1 MTKTNQVVYITR
13 AINKLKEH
21 DRNITILSIDSGIE
35 IENDIV
41 VFSISYSKGKDMQIF
56 IEKVE
61 INA

>member
-35 IENDIV
+35 IENNIV
-41 VFSISYSKGKDMQIF
+41 VFSINYRKGNDKQIF